1 MSEEATIQIQRLH
14 DLGAHREALCGLLV
28 DCVGSGASVG
38 FLPPVAR
45 DEAERYWSGVA
56 RDLAEGSRLLIVA
69 RAGDELAGAVQLS
82 LCGKKNGLHR
92 AEVEK
97 LMVHTAHRGAG
108 LGRRLLAA
116 LEDEARQLGRQLLV
130 LDTRTGDVAS
140 TLYRKTGYI
149 ECGHIPGFAL
159 SATGEL
165 DGTTFFY
172 KQLRG

>member
-1 MSEEATIQIQRLH
+1 MSESAQIQIERLTSLAG
-14 DLGAHREALCGLLV
+14 DRDALCGLLV
-28 DCVGSGASVG
+28 DCVASGASVG

-45 DEAERYWSGVA
+45 AEAERYWSGVE
-56 RDLAEGSRLLIVA
+56 RDVLDGSRLLLVA
-69 RAGDELAGAVQLS
+69 RAGAQLAGAVQLS

-108 LGRRLLAA
+108 LGRLLLAA
-116 LEDEARQLGRQLLV
+116 LEAQARQAGRTLLV

-140 TLYRKTGYI
+140 TLYRKTGYL

-172 KQLRG
+172 KQL

>member
-1 MSEEATIQIQRLH
+1 MSESAQIQIERLTSLAG
-14 DLGAHREALCGLLV
+14 DRDALCGLLV
-28 DCVGSGASVG
+28 DCVASGASVG

-45 DEAERYWSGVA
+45 AEAERYWSGVE
-56 RDLAEGSRLLIVA
+56 RDVLDGSRLLLVA
-69 RAGDELAGAVQLS
+69 RVGAQLAGAVQLS

-108 LGRRLLAA
+108 LGRLLLAA
-116 LEDEARQLGRQLLV
+116 LEAQARQLGRTLLV

-140 TLYRKTGYI
+140 TLYRKTGYL

-159 SATGEL
+159 SASGEL

-172 KQLRG
+172 KQL